1 MKSNKIKKSF
11 SNRKFKMG
19 SFQTMIMV
27 IVVIVVVILN
37 ILVTR
42 FGFSKDMNSDFLYS
56 LSNDTVSFVSQL
68 KDDITIYYLVED
80 GNEAVS
86 AANTKVINIENI
98 VNLYAHYDH
107 IKVEKK
113 NPVLYPNFAKD
124 YTDKD
129 VADNDVIVV
138 DNNTKKSQY
147 VSFQKEMIEYGYD
160 TSSGSY
166 QQIPQ
171 KLKLESAITSAIQK
185 VTLKNTKMVYV
196 TNDHGEQSL
205 SDDLA
210 DLLSKNGLEHENF
223 AISKNTKISDDCDLL
238 IMNSPSKDL
247 TEKEYQYISEYL
259 KEGGKGL
266 FFLNYTAKTPY
277 YDKLLKDYG
286 IIAKEGMVMDPE
298 EYSASYGSGMYML
311 LTPKAVDGNSIVE
324 DVGSKSTLAWY
335 SRALTAESKV
345 RGTLTTESV
354 METSDKA
361 YCKSLED
368 IKNSKVEKS
377 AQDESGKFSVVMTAT
392 DTHAQDTKG
401 EGHATKLFVV
411 GSAAFTAVPD
421 YSSQSM
427 ASVIGDNQY
436 GNRSIIVNALT
447 WLVGDAGDEIKVLN
461 IPDRSL
467 TVDSAAIAD
476 GDVRFWTTVLL
487 GIVPAALLLAG
498 FLIWNRRRKK

>member
-1 MKSNKIKKSF
+1 MKNNKLKKSF

-19 SFQTMIMV
+19 SFQTMIMI
-27 IVVIVVVILN
+27 IVVIVVVVLN

-42 FGFSKDMNSDFLYS
+42 LGFSKDMNSDYLYS
-56 LSNDTVSFVSQL
+56 LSDDTVSFVSNL

-98 VNLYAHYDH
+98 INLYDSYDH

-124 YTDKD
+124 YTDNE

-138 DNNTKKSQY
+138 DNNTKKSEY
-147 VSFQKEMIEYGYD
+147 VSFQQEMIEYGYD

-171 KLKLESAITSAIQK
+171 TLKLESAITSAIQK
-185 VTLKNTKMVYV
+185 VTLKNTKKVYV
-196 TNDHGEQSL
+196 TSDHGEQTFG
-205 SDDLA
+205 DDFN
-210 DLLSKNGLEHENF
+210 DLLSQNGMEYENF
-223 AISKNTKISDDCDLL
+223 EISKNTKISEECDLL

-247 TEKEYQYISEYL
+247 TENEYQYIADYL
-259 KEGGKGL
+259 KEGGKAL
-266 FFLNYTAKTPY
+266 FFLNYTVKTPY

-286 IIAKEGMVMDPE
+286 IIAKDGMVMDPE
-298 EYSASYGSGMYML
+298 EYYASYGSGMYML
-311 LTPKAVDGNSIVE
+311 LTPQAVDGSSIAA

-335 SRALTAESKV
+335 SRGLTAEQKV

-354 METSDKA
+354 LETSDKA
-361 YCKSLED
+361 YCKSLD
-368 IKNSKVEKS
+368 AIKNNEVEKS
-377 AQDESGKFSVVMTAT
+377 AKDESGRFSIAMTAT

-401 EGHATKLFVV
+401 EGYATKLFVV
-411 GSAAFTAVPD
+411 GSAAFTSVPN
-421 YSSQSM
+421 YSSQSVV
-427 ASVIGDNQY
+427 SIIGDNQY
-436 GNRSIIVNALT
+436 GNRSIIVNALS

-461 IPDRSL
+461 IPNRSL
-467 TVDSAAIAD
+467 LVDSATIAD
-476 GDVRFWTTVLL
+476 GDIRFWTTTLL
-487 GIVPAALLLAG
+487 GIVPFVLLLIG

>member
-1 MKSNKIKKSF
+1 MKNNKIKNSF

-19 SFQTMIMV
+19 SFQTMIMI
-27 IVVIVVVILN
+27 IVVIVVVVLN

-42 FGFSKDMNSDFLYS
+42 LGFSKDMNLDYLYS

-98 VNLYAHYDH
+98 VNLYDRYDH

-124 YTDKD
+124 YTDND

-171 KLKLESAITSAIQK
+171 TLKLESAITSAIQK
-185 VTLKNTKMVYV
+185 VTLKNTKKVYV
-196 TNDHGEQSL
+196 TNDHGEQTL
-205 SDDLA
+205 GDDFK
-210 DLLSKNGLEHENF
+210 DLLSKNGMEHEDF
-223 AISKNTKISDDCDLL
+223 EISKNTKISEDCDLL

-247 TEKEYQYISEYL
+247 TEKEYQYVADYL
-259 KEGGKGL
+259 KEGGKAL
-266 FFLNYTAKTPY
+266 FFLNYTAETPY

-286 IIAKEGMVMDPE
+286 IIAKEGIVMDPE
-298 EYSASYGSGMYML
+298 EYSVSYGSGMYML
-311 LTPKAVDGNSIVE
+311 LTPKAVEGNSIAE
-324 DVGSKSTLAWY
+324 DVGSKGTLAWY
-335 SRALTAESKV
+335 SRGLTAQSKV

-354 METSDKA
+354 LETSDKA
-361 YCKSLED
+361 YCKSID
-368 IKNSKVEKS
+368 AIKNSEVEK
-377 AQDESGKFSVVMTAT
+377 ADKDESGRFSVAMTAT

-401 EGHATKLFVV
+401 EGHATKLFVI
-411 GSAAFTAVPD
+411 GSAAFTGVPD

-427 ASVIGDNQY
+427 VSIIGDNQY
-436 GNRSIIVNALT
+436 GNRSILVKALS

-461 IPDRSL
+461 IPNRSL
-467 TVDSAAIAD
+467 VVDSATIAD
-476 GDVRFWTTVLL
+476 GDVRFWTATLL
-487 GIVPAALLLAG
+487 GIVPAALLLIG